1 MSTQFALDLRL
12 ARRKA
17 GLTQR
22 DAAHLLALDPAKLS
36 QLERGKRLP
45 TLAEII
51 TLSLI
56 FGRSFES
63 LFGTVMADV
72 RQAIQRRLPHMPKN
86 TRNCVTTVNRD
97 KTLQKLERRLVAED
111 KDHGA

>member
-1 MSTQFALDLRL
+1 MTTKFALDLRL

-17 GLTQR
+17 GYTQR
-22 DAAHLLALDPAKLS
+22 DVAHLLGAQQSAVSD
-36 QLERGKRLP
+36 LERGRNLP
-45 TLAEII
+45 DLRGII

-63 LFGTVMADV
+63 LFAELVKETRGRLIKRVKTMPRNVRSFAGTMNREHSVK
-72 RQAIQRRLPHMPKN
+72 QLQRS
-86 TRNCVTTVNRD
+86 
-97 KTLQKLERRLVAED
+97 LEAEI